1 MRSMRLI
8 LIFLFLIFFGNGA
21 LLAQMGAEQWRADI
35 ALLQRELPT
44 RHPSLHKHYP
54 RQAFETDLANLAENL
69 DGKSDLH
76 IALELQTIVAK
87 ARDAHTRIELT
98 PLLQQY
104 SKIIPLGLGWYAD
117 GLYVSGTVKRFAP
130 ALGKKVLEINGMEAT
145 EALNRMSRL
154 FAREN
159 DESARRDGPTWL
171 RFPEAMRLAGVAK
184 DDTLALMLA
193 DEKGQRFF
201 IKTFPLDFKTEK
213 AGLQPAQFVPK
224 NPDLRWDP
232 IKQVFSLAWLE
243 SDRIA
248 YLQYNGCYSQ
258 EMSLAVG
265 DSSSASQLPPFQPY
279 IDSLLALL
287 ERRPD
292 ARFFLDLRF
301 NNGGNP
307 ADGIALANR
316 LAAMPFVNLPNR
328 IYVATNRYTSGAA
341 VEIAA
346 SFRVKTNA
354 TLLGEPP
361 AQRPNHIADPS
372 YLILPNSRLQVFHGT
387 RPVQILPGDPDA
399 LIPDIP
405 VELPFEA
412 FRDGRD
418 PVLDYVRNQ

>member
-1 MRSMRLI
+1 MRLI
-8 LIFLFLIFFGNGA
+8 LVFHLLIFLCNGA

-44 RHPSLHKHYP
+44 RHPALYKHYS
-54 RQAFETDLANLAENL
+54 RQAFESDLASLAENL

-87 ARDAHTRIELT
+87 VRDAQTRIELT

-104 SKIIPLGLGWYAD
+104 SKVIPIGLGWYAD
-117 GLYVSGTVKRFAP
+117 GLYVSGTVKRFVP
-130 ALGKKVLEINGMEAT
+130 ALGKKVLEINSIETT
-145 EALNRMSRL
+145 EALNRIGRL

-159 DESARRDGPTWL
+159 DESVRRDGPTWL

-184 DDTLALMLA
+184 DDTLAFLLA
-193 DEKGQRFF
+193 DEKGQRYF

-213 AGLQPAQFVPK
+213 EGLQPAQFVPK
-224 NPDLRWDP
+224 NPDLRWNP
-232 IKQVFSLAWLE
+232 MKQVFSLAWLE

-248 YLQYNGCYSQ
+248 YLQYNACYSQ
-258 EMSLAVG
+258 EMFLAAG
-265 DSSSASQLPPFQPY
+265 DSSSASQVPPFQPY
-279 IDSLLALL
+279 LDSLFALL

-301 NNGGNP
+301 NNGGNS
-307 ADGIALANR
+307 ADGIALVNR
-316 LAAMPFVNLPNR
+316 LAAMPFLNLPNR
-328 IYVATNRYTSGAA
+328 IFVATNRYSSGAA
-341 VEIAA
+341 VEIATA
-346 SFRVKTNA
+346 FRAGTNA
-354 TLLGEPP
+354 TLIGEPP
-361 AQRPNHIADPS
+361 AQRPNHITDPV

-387 RPVQILPGDPDA
+387 RPVQILPGDPDTLQPNI
-399 LIPDIP
+399 LI
-405 VELPFEA
+405 ELPFEA